1 MGIVTVEELKTL
13 LRPYYIVNIILSL
26 SFLFCKLV
34 PPVCDVVFAGDN
46 TFEMRE
52 TEILFFLLMIVMIRA
67 RKTGSSMSIVAYFTN
82 AFVYCKV
89 ANTVLWFFTYKPFG
103 LLYLFLFII
112 QGLLLPQPTYQGP
125 QKILYF
131 RDGKTF
137 KDEIAGS
144 KKTNWLIEYYA
155 AWNPACVNF
164 APIFAELSEKYHLE
178 NLKFGKVDV
187 GRFPEIAADFGISD
201 SAFSKQLPTLILFK
215 EGEPSMYRPLVDSKG
230 KLAKFHFN
238 KDSVITTFDLNNLH
252 MECKKA
258 LEEKEKNRRA
268 SANASSKHSKSE

>member
-1 MGIVTVEELKTL
+1 MGLVTVEELKTL
-13 LRPYYIVNIILSL
+13 LKPYYIVNIILSL
-26 SFLFCKLV
+26 SFLTCKLI
-34 PPVCDVVFAGDN
+34 PPVCDVVFAGDCS
-46 TFEMRE
+46 FEMRE

-67 RKTGSSMSIVAYFTN
+67 RKTGSVSMVAYLTN

-103 LLYLFLFII
+103 LLYLFLFLL

-137 KDEIAGS
+137 KDEIS
-144 KKTNWLIEYYA
+144 KDKKTIWLVEFYA

-178 NLKFGKVDV
+178 TLKFGKVDV
-187 GRFPEIAADFGISD
+187 GRFPEIAADYGISD
-201 SAFSKQLPTLILFK
+201 SAFSKQLPTIILYK
-215 EGEPSMYRPLVDSKG
+215 EGTPDMYRPLVDSKG
-230 KLAKFHFN
+230 KLVKFIFN
-238 KDSVITTFDLNNLH
+238 KENVIATFDLNNLH
-252 MECKKA
+252 LECKKA
-258 LEEKEKNRRA
+258 LAEREKSKK
-268 SANASSKHSKSE
+268 ASSNDKKHGKSE